1 MSQYYRSFDWKPDS
15 IQCYNWRLSAF
26 NISQFKWCRG
36 KFLWHLEHF
45 FLLTVGTAD
54 DSYWYIIKD
63 IIIWWQ
69 EDMNLFVC
77 LFKWPEQC
85 AQTSCDMVFTTR
97 M

>member
-1 MSQYYRSFDWKPDS
+1 M
-15 IQCYNWRLSAF
+15 AF
-26 NISQFKWCRG
+26 RT
-36 KFLWHLEHF
+36 F
-45 FLLTVGTAD
+45 FLKTVGTAD

-77 LFKWPEQC
+77 LFKWQEQC